1 MDRDSPMEQ
10 QVATKPCHLGERLRA
25 RREAMGL
32 TQDQLAKKLGT
43 SAAEIRMFEDGAKR
57 IPPRRLVQA
66 AETLG
71 PSLQWFLEG
80 SPAASCEAA
89 LGPVSRDVARFLA
102 MPDAYPLISAF
113 IAISS
118 RERRQSLIL
127 QAQAASHPEG
137 SAGAHSIAPYRRK
150 QRF

>member
-1 MDRDSPMEQ
+1 MER
-10 QVATKPCHLGERLRA
+10 QVATKPFHLGGRLRA
-25 RREAMGL
+25 RREAMGM
-32 TQDQLAKKLGT
+32 TEDQVAEKLGT
-43 SAAEIRMFEDGAKR
+43 SAAEIRMFEDGSKG

-80 SPAASCEAA
+80 SPAASCEAT
-89 LGPVSRDVARFLA
+89 LGPVSRDVMRFLA

-127 QAQAASHPEG
+127 QAQAASQPEASEG
-137 SAGAHSIAPYRRK
+137 PNGITPPQHKSRP
-150 QRF
+150 